1 MGWNEPRKRL
11 ALLRWLKRR
20 PQTPGPT
27 VAGRKSECAAARVGI
42 PEQTTV
48 AAGSA
53 VGRTALRRHGLKTDR
68 LQDQEPPCVSAS
80 WHAHALEHARCKAL
94 CSLLEAGAAPR
105 PLTWSS
111 RATASAVAE
120 KNFAARTLHAG
131 GRPHGRSRC
140 AAAPQCGTWILVL
153 MCLRLATMVKVIT
166 TSMDHELHLPTCT
179 ADQAPN
185 WLG

>member
-11 ALLRWLKRR
+11 ALLRWLERW
-20 PQTPGPT
+20 PQNPGRT
-27 VAGRKSECAAARVGI
+27 GVGRSAECAAPRVRV
-42 PEQTTV
+42 PEPTTM

-53 VGRTALRRHGLKTDR
+53 VGRTALRRHGLQTDR
-68 LQDQEPPCVSAS
+68 LQDQEPPCACAS
-80 WHAHALEHARCKAL
+80 WHAHALGYARCKAL
-94 CSLLEAGAAPR
+94 CSRSQSLALSHCRSAP
-105 PLTWSS
+105 S
-111 RATASAVAE
+111 RRRWL
-120 KNFAARTLHAG
+120 KRTLQHTIHAG
-131 GRPHGRSRC
+131 GRTHGRSRC

-179 ADQAPN
+179 ADQAPS